1 MQTSNPIPD
10 IARFFQNIDYDKII
24 NNAGLILEYIKKK
37 AIAGSKETTR
47 TLLELYFVMMS
58 DKTSKFNKFI
68 IGAALA
74 YQVLPN
80 DFFSREDY
88 GILGIVDNAAVIYF
102 AYKRVKKSITP
113 EIQQKVDETLVNWAK
128 SADEFTIMKPENERV

>member
-1 MQTSNPIPD
+1 MQTGNPISD

-24 NNAGLILEYIKKK
+24 HNAGLILEYIKKQ
-37 AIAGSKETTR
+37 AIVGSKETTR

-58 DKTSKFNKFI
+58 DKTSKFNKFL

-74 YQVLPN
+74 YQVMPN
-80 DFFSREDY
+80 DFFPREDY
-88 GILGIVDNAAVIYF
+88 GILGIFDNAAVIYF

-113 EIQQKVDETLVNWAK
+113 EIQNKVDETLANWAK
-128 SADEFTIMKPENERV
+128 SADEFTIMKPERV

>member
-1 MQTSNPIPD
+1 MQTGNPISD

-24 NNAGLILEYIKKK
+24 NNAGLILEYIKKQ
-37 AIAGSKETTR
+37 AIVGSKETTR

-58 DKTSKFNKFI
+58 DKTSKFNKFL

-74 YQVLPN
+74 YQVMPN
-80 DFFSREDY
+80 DFFPREDY
-88 GILGIVDNAAVIYF
+88 GILGIFDNAAVIYF

-113 EIQQKVDETLVNWAK
+113 EIQNKVDETLANWAK
-128 SADEFTIMKPENERV
+128 SVEDFTIMKPEEERV

>member
-1 MQTSNPIPD
+1 MQDNPILN
-10 IARFFQNIDYDKII
+10 IARFFQNIDYEKII
-24 NNAGLILEYIKKK
+24 NNAGLILEYIKKQ

-58 DKTSKFNKFI
+58 DKTSKFNKFL

-74 YQVLPN
+74 YQVMPN
-80 DFFSREDY
+80 DFFPREDY
-88 GILGIVDNAAVIYF
+88 GILGIFDNAAVIYF

-113 EIQQKVDETLVNWAK
+113 EIQNKVDETLANWAK
-128 SADEFTIMKPENERV
+128 SADEFTIMKPESERV

>member
-1 MQTSNPIPD
+1 MQTGNPISD

-24 NNAGLILEYIKKK
+24 NNAGLILEYIKKQ
-37 AIAGSKETTR
+37 AIVGSKETTR

-58 DKTSKFNKFI
+58 DKTSKFNKFL

-74 YQVLPN
+74 YQVMPN
-80 DFFSREDY
+80 DFFPREDY
-88 GILGIVDNAAVIYF
+88 GILGIFDNAAVIYF

-113 EIQQKVDETLVNWAK
+113 EIQNKVDETLANWAK
-128 SADEFTIMKPENERV
+128 SADEFTIMKPESERV